1 MTVATTTTAARV
13 TIPSSPPSITTVTR
27 TTSERAA
34 RILSELLADNAAFV
48 SGDSRPQCE
57 LSSADVRH
65 DLAEHGQKPD
75 VAIVACADSRVGP
88 EVIFSSG
95 VGRLFVIRNAG
106 NIVTETSVLAS
117 LEYAVGNLD
126 VPLIMVCGHS
136 NCGAITAAV
145 GAAKCNHNHSH
156 EEEEKGKGK
165 GTTALGRYVSTL
177 ADVVKPDVGSPEEVK
192 DAILTNIRHGV
203 KSLKFN
209 AGPISKAYAAGTVD
223 IVGALYDIRTGEVF
237 VIDQ

>member
-1 MTVATTTTAARV
+1 MR
-13 TIPSSPPSITTVTR
+13 
-27 TTSERAA
+27 
-34 RILSELLADNAAFV
+34 D
-48 SGDSRPQCE
+48 
-57 LSSADVRH
+57 
-65 DLAEHGQKPD
+65 DLAENGQKPD

-117 LEYAVGNLD
+117 LEYAIGNLN

-136 NCGAITAAV
+136 KCGAITAAV
-145 GAAKCNHNHSH
+145 GAAKSVVDADHNHANSCGA
-156 EEEEKGKGK
+156 EEEERDSAPVTELGK
-165 GTTALGRYVSTL
+165 YVTTL

-203 KSLKFN
+203 KALKFS
-209 AGPISKAYAAGTVD
+209 AGPISDAYAADMVD

>member
-1 MTVATTTTAARV
+1 MTTTLTAPTTTT
-13 TIPSSPPSITTVTR
+13 TTTTR
-27 TTSERAA
+27 TGSERAA
-34 RILSELLADNAAFV
+34 QVLSELLRDNAAFV
-48 SGDSRPQCE
+48 SGDSPPQSQ
-57 LSSADVRH
+57 LSSADIRD
-65 DLAEHGQKPD
+65 DLAENGQKPD

-117 LEYAVGNLD
+117 LEYAVGNLN

-136 NCGAITAAV
+136 KCGAITAAV
-145 GAAKCNHNHSH
+145 GAAKSTVDVDHIHDKDPGSV
-156 EEEEKGKGK
+156 
-165 GTTALGRYVSTL
+165 TPLGHYVTTL
-177 ADVVKPDVGSPEEVK
+177 AQVVKPDVGSPEEVK

-203 KSLKFN
+203 KSLKLD
-209 AGPISKAYAAGTVD
+209 AGPISDAYASGKVD
-223 IVGALYDIRTGEVF
+223 IVGALYDIRTGQVF